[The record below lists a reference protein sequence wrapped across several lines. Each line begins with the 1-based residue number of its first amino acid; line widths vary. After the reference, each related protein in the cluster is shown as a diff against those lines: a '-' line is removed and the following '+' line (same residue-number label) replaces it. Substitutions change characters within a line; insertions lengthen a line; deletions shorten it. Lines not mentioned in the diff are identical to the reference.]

1 MIQIQ
6 LPPDTTLLI
15 IDVQQGFD
23 DPRWGRRNNP
33 GAEDNI
39 ARLLDAWRNTSRPII
54 HVRHL
59 SSEEGSPLR
68 PGQPGYAI
76 KDAARPLPGEPVVEK
91 SVNSAFIGTDLEA
104 RLRAAGVTTLVIAG
118 LTTDHCVSTTTRM
131 AGNLGFT
138 AYVVSDATATFDR
151 TSPDGR
157 RYDATTVHDL
167 ALASLHGEFATVVTT
182 ADALAGLTTVSGAF
196 GFGLTKLGQRPGRY

>member
-23 DPRWGRRNNP
+23 DPCWGRRNNP

-39 ARLLDAWRNTSRPII
+39 ARLLDAWRDTSRPII

-59 SSEEGSPLR
+59 SNEEGSPLR

-91 SVNSAFIGTDLEA
+91 SVNSAFIGTGLEA

-151 TSPDGR
+151 TGPDGR

-182 ADALAGLTTVSGAF
+182 ADALAGLTAVSGAF

>member
-1 MIQIQ
+1 MIH
-6 LPPDTTLLI
+6 LPPDATLLI

-39 ARLLDAWRNTSRPII
+39 ARLLDAWRNMSRPII
-54 HVRHL
+54 HVQHL
-59 SSEEGSPLR
+59 SREDGSPLR

-76 KDAARPLPGEPVVEK
+76 KDAARPLPGEPVVQK
-91 SVNSAFIGTDLEA
+91 GVNSAFIGTNLEA
-104 RLRAAGVTTLVIAG
+104 RLRAAGVTTLIIAG

-151 TSPDGR
+151 TGPDGR
-157 RYDATTVHDL
+157 HYDAATVHDL

-182 ADALAGLTTVSGAF
+182 ADALTGLAMVSGAC
-196 GFGLTKLGQRPGRY
+196 RAC

>member
-1 MIQIQ
+1 MIQ

-23 DPRWGRRNNP
+23 DPCWGRRNNL
-33 GAEDNI
+33 GAEGNV
-39 ARLLDAWRNTSRPII
+39 ARLLDAWRDASRPII
-54 HVRHL
+54 HVQHL
-59 SSEEGSPLR
+59 SREESSPLW

-76 KDAARPLPGEPVVEK
+76 KDEARPLPGEPVVRK
-91 SVNSAFIGTDLEA
+91 SVNSAFIGTGLEA
-104 RLRAAGVTTLVIAG
+104 RLRVAGVTMLIIAG

-151 TSPDGR
+151 AGPDGQH
-157 RYDATTVHDL
+157 YDATTVHDL
-167 ALASLHGEFATVVTT
+167 ALVSLHGEFATVVTT

-196 GFGLTKLGQRPGRY
+196 GFGFAELG